1 MTGHRS
7 WSELRAEVMARPGAV
22 ERQAALRAELNEE
35 IAQYEARHKA
45 ALEQAGRDGHL
56 VVAGVDPSLLDVEEY
71 LDSIGAR
78 LEIIAVFDDGRRFP
92 VHLASDDA
100 L

>member
-1 MTGHRS
+1 MAGRRS
-7 WSELRAEVMARPGAV
+7 WGELRAEVMSRPGAA
-22 ERQAALRAELNEE
+22 ERQAVLRAELDEE
-35 IAQYEARHKA
+35 FAQYEARHSA
-45 ALEQAGRDGHL
+45 ALRQAERDGHL
-56 VVAGVDPSLLDVEEY
+56 VVAGTDASLADVGEY